1 MSNTIALATTFKEF
15 FNWNRARIN
24 CIIPL
29 LLAMIQLGTVNLA
42 KIAQAFPGTA
52 KVDSHYK
59 RLQRLFREFSLELDL
74 IAQFIAYLL
83 PLDEWML
90 TLDRTN
96 WKLGKINLNFLVLG
110 IVYRGVAFP
119 LFWPT
124 LAKKGNSNTTER
136 IALIDRFIA
145 VFGLEKVQC
154 LVADREFIG
163 RKWFSYLIEKK
174 YFLG

>member
-1 MSNTIALATTFKEF
+1 MPDTIALATTFKEF

-74 IAQFIAYLL
+74 IARFIAHLL
-83 PLDEWML
+83 PLNEWIL

-96 WKLGKINLNFLVLG
+96 WKPGKINLNFLVLG
-110 IVYRGVAFP
+110 IVYRQQFP
-119 LFWPT
+119 LSG
-124 LAKKGNSNTTER
+124 K
-136 IALIDRFIA
+136 I
-145 VFGLEKVQC
+145 
-154 LVADREFIG
+154 
-163 RKWFSYLIEKK
+163 
-174 YFLG
+174 